1 MLRQVLGRV
10 LGWAALALMTCLA
23 PAVAQAGVDIR
34 VDLSTQRMQVR
45 TADGQ
50 THDWAISSGRQ
61 GYRTIRGS
69 FRPTRLEKK
78 WYSRKYGGN
87 MPNAIFFHGGFA
99 IHGTG
104 EIARLGRPASHGCVR
119 LHPANAARL
128 FALVQKH
135 GKAATRIAIHGVA
148 PDTGTQFAKA
158 RPAQQKVAAGRDGA
172 RKLAAK
178 PRKPVDWATARG
190 RILERDAL
198 FETSPA
204 LGFRPVAPSQ
214 GGWRLR

>member
-1 MLRQVLGRV
+1 MLRRV
-10 LGWAALALMTCLA
+10 LGWLAVVAATWLA

-34 VDLSTQRMQVR
+34 VDLSAQRMQVR
-45 TADGQ
+45 TADGE
-50 THDWAISSGRQ
+50 THNWTISSGRQ

-135 GKAATRIAIHGVA
+135 GKGATRIAIQGVA

-158 RPAQQKVAAGRDGA
+158 RPSAQKVAAGRDAG

-190 RILERDAL
+190 RILERDSL

-204 LGFRPVAPSQ
+204 LGFRPVTRSQ
-214 GGWRLR
+214 GSWHLR

>member
-1 MLRQVLGRV
+1 MLRRV
-10 LGWAALALMTCLA
+10 LGWLALVAATCLA

-45 TADGQ
+45 TADGE
-50 THDWAISSGRQ
+50 THNWAISSGRQ

-135 GKAATRIAIHGVA
+135 GMGATRIAIQGAA

-158 RPAQQKVAAGRDGA
+158 RPAAHKVAASGDMG

-178 PRKPVDWATARG
+178 PRKPADWATARG
-190 RILERDAL
+190 RILERDTF
-198 FETSPA
+198 FESSPA
-204 LGFRPVAPSQ
+204 LGFSPVTRSQ